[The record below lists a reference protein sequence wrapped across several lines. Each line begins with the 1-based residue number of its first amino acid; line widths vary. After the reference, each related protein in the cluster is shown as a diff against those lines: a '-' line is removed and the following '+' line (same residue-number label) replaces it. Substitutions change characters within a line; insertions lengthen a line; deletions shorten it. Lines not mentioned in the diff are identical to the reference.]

1 MATVITVLQNI
12 ATALF
17 GTGGAIPT
25 FWTWLTGET
34 VLPYFLI
41 GVGIS
46 VLLLGIKIVKGIFWG
61 V

>member
-1 MATVITVLQNI
+1 METVVSTLSSIS
-12 ATALF
+12 TALF

-25 FWTWLTGET
+25 FWNWLTGAD

-41 GVGIS
+41 GVGVS
-46 VLLLGIKIVKGIFWG
+46 LLLLAVRIVKGIFWG

>member
-1 MATVITVLQNI
+1 MATI
-12 ATALF
+12 ATTLSQISSALF

-41 GVGIS
+41 GVCVS
-46 VLLLGIKIVKGIFWG
+46 LLLLAIRIVKGVFWG